1 MTRLLSG
8 AGIVSCELITER
20 GPTVGITALQIFVG
34 AFRSTEQP
42 AEMKGRRE
50 KKREGRG
57 REYHQTGAKLADH
70 KLDLCV
76 YYAAFLCEVKEAWKA
91 TDKIKVFLAD
101 SKKNP

>member
-42 AEMKGRRE
+42 AEMKDRRE

-57 REYHQTGAKLADH
+57 
-70 KLDLCV
+70 
-76 YYAAFLCEVKEAWKA
+76 
-91 TDKIKVFLAD
+91 
-101 SKKNP
+101 